1 VHCAGGWVSSRAGLD
16 GCGKCHPH
24 WDLIPGMSSLKQITI
39 PIMLSR
45 PFTDEYAVKN
55 YEISSSPKRTSKTQ
69 YQCTIFTECKL
80 PQIR

>member
-1 VHCAGGWVSSRAGLD
+1 
-16 GCGKCHPH
+16 
-24 WDLIPGMSSLKQITI
+24 
-39 PIMLSR
+39 MLSR